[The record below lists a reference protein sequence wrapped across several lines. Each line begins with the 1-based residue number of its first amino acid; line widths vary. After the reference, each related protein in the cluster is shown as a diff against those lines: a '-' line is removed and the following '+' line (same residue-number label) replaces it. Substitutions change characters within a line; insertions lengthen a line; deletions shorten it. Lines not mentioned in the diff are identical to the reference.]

1 MKVTSI
7 SPASRH
13 RSLISISRP
22 AGHDKDW
29 PGHTERRGESG
40 QTSTFSILMHW
51 WKQDEESGMT
61 IKFVFLFSRQGKLRL
76 AKWFNSYHEKVP
88 NQSSSLLTHV
98 FPCRTRRNWLGM
110 WFLSFWLEAPRCAPS
125 SSTRTTSKLST
136 SAMPGA
142 SWCFLERGNLNLAL
156 VFYFAMSLH
165 LVLSKDWQYVLKENS
180 FQSFLLLC
188 NRVWRQRV
196 AHAWDHPSLCWGFLS
211 SPYLV
216 HILNSI

>member
-1 MKVTSI
+1 
-7 SPASRH
+7 
-13 RSLISISRP
+13 
-22 AGHDKDW
+22 
-29 PGHTERRGESG
+29 
-40 QTSTFSILMHW
+40 
-51 WKQDEESGMT
+51 MT

-196 AHAWDHPSLCWGFLS
+196 AHAWDHPSLCRGFLS

-216 HILNSI
+216 HILNSIQIHHFV